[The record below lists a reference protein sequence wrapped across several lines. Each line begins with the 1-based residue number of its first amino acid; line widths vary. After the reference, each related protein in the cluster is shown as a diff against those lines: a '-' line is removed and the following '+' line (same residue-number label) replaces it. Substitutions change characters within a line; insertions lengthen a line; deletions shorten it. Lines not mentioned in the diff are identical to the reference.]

1 MGTVQLFSQLLI
13 GEHYTGC
20 FRILSNRI
28 LCYIHPIIQLVWS
41 WRRMILRRFRWRWLS
56 SIYSCCS
63 FCPSTGSELLEFV
76 V

>member
-1 MGTVQLFSQLLI
+1 MGTVQLFSQLLV

-28 LCYIHPIIQLVWS
+28 LRYVHLIIQLVWS
-41 WRRMILRRFRWRWLS
+41 WWRTILRCFRQRWLS

-63 FCPSTGSELLEFV
+63 LCLSMGSELLEFIV
-76 V
+76 